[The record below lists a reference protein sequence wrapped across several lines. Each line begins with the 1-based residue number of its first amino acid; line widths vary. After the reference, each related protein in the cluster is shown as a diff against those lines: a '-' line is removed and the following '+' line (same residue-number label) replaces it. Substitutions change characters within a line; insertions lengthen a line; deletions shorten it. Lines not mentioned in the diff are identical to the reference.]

1 MSLDSST
8 SIEEL
13 SLEDIIISPNPSADV
28 FTISSADGF
37 IMNGNFALT
46 NLQGQQVMAADIRN
60 EKQFAIDLK
69 NFANGVYL
77 LKMHLGERIVIRK
90 LVKM

>member
-1 MSLDSST
+1 VSLDSST
-8 SIEEL
+8 SLEEL

-37 IMNGNFALT
+37 IMNGNFAIC
-46 NLQGQQVMAADIRN
+46 NLHGQQVVSAEIRN
-60 EKQFAIDLK
+60 EKQFTINLK
-69 NFANGVYL
+69 NFADGVYL
-77 LKMHLGERIVIRK
+77 LKMQLGERIVIKK